1 MRTATTS
8 VLPIASVLICAAP
21 ALAQAPV
28 ALVEEVR
35 GKPAGIEF
43 MDYVS
48 AGKVIKL
55 GRQDLIVLGYLRHA
69 GTRPS
74 RAAP

>member
-1 MRTATTS
+1 MNLHFRKRG
-8 VLPIASVLICAAP
+8 ASVATLATAGALVCAAP

-35 GKPAGIEF
+35 GRPAGIEF

-48 AGKVIKL
+48 AGKVI
-55 GRQDLIVLGYLRHA
+55 
-69 GTRPS
+69 
-74 RAAP
+74 